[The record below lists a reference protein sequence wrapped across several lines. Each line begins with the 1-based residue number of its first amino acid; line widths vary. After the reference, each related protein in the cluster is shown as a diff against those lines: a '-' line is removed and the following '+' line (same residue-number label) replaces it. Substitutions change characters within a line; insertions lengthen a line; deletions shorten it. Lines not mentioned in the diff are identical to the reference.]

1 MRKLPRLSLTRLTML
16 AAAMV
21 VGYLLFSLAGDVLL
35 SNRLSAEEQHTRNQI
50 AELERQER
58 ELTVMRERLQSDSY
72 VEGVAR
78 RVLGLVR
85 PGETLVIVSSSVTP
99 TPTATPSTGDDEA
112 RPWWEETDGP

>member
-1 MRKLPRLSLTRLTML
+1 VRKFPRLSLTRLTML
-16 AAAMV
+16 AAGIA

-35 SNRLSAEEQHTRNQI
+35 SNRLSAEEQHTRNEI
-50 AELERQER
+50 AELERQEQ
-58 ELTVMRERLQSDSY
+58 ELTVMRDQLQSDTY
-72 VEGVAR
+72 VESVAR

-99 TPTATPSTGDDEA
+99 TPTATPSASDDEP